1 MIMEI
6 DIRRDKGGRRK
17 TGKEKKKS
25 HLKIKLQS
33 NFKRYLTLRANR
45 IKTWSLHAL
54 NAINWSRWEKRQK
67 LRRLKNGDILQLNC
81 IIFKYTTLWAN

>member
-17 TGKEKKKS
+17 TGKEKKES
-25 HLKIKLQS
+25 HLKMKLQS
-33 NFKRYLTLRANR
+33 NFKRYLMLRANR

-54 NAINWSRWEKRQK
+54 NAINWSRWEKGQK
-67 LRRLKNGDILQLNC
+67 LLRLKKWGYI
-81 IIFKYTTLWAN
+81 TTEVYYF